1 MNKINNLIS
10 QGSLI
15 ALAVMFIFFSTQAHV
30 FGKDAYK
37 LVMKVGTVNIITAG
51 KTRTAII
58 NQYLGG
64 SETIVTGKNSLADI
78 SMSGKGYMR
87 IQENS
92 KVAVASLKKAAGD
105 PDLNMSSGK
114 VILIMSKLSKGN
126 RYNVGTSTTVASV
139 RGTIFQVSGD
149 ESKTDLDVFTGQVLV
164 NPVSG
169 GVVQSQIAEMVSEGQ
184 SLSLDKVLVTD
195 ILAKKKKITLSALR
209 SEVKDAFMKQAVLI
223 RETPEFKKLNLDV
236 KTELDQRIQ
245 KINLELKD
253 KNLDRNS
260 LKDKL
265 KEERDKLLDKI
276 KSPKGK

>member
-1 MNKINNLIS
+1 
-10 QGSLI
+10 
-15 ALAVMFIFFSTQAHV
+15 MFIFFSTQAHV

-51 KTRTAII
+51 KTRTAIV
-58 NQYLGG
+58 NQYLSG

-209 SEVKDAFMKQAVLI
+209 SEVKDAFMKQALLI

-245 KINLELKD
+245 KIKLELKD

>member
-1 MNKINNLIS
+1 MDIMCNINRLLI
-10 QGSLI
+10 GMSLTF
-15 ALAVMFIFFSTQAHV
+15 LCFSAQPYV
-30 FGKDAYK
+30 FGKDGYR
-37 LVMKVGTVNIITAG
+37 LVMKVGNVAIVSAG
-51 KTRTAII
+51 KTTTAAI

-78 SMSGKGYMR
+78 SMGGQGYMR

-92 KVAVASLKKAAGD
+92 RVAVAQLKKKAGD
-105 PDLNMSSGK
+105 PDLRMSSGR

-126 RYNVGTSTTVASV
+126 RYDVGTSTTVASV

-149 ESKTDLDVFTGQVLV
+149 ESKTDLDVFTGQVMV
-164 NPVSG
+164 NPVSN
-169 GVVQSQIAEMVSEGQ
+169 GVVQAQITELVSEGQ
-184 SLSLDKVLVTD
+184 SLSLDKALVRD

-209 SEVKDAFMKQAVLI
+209 SEVKDAFMKQALLI

-236 KTELDQRIQ
+236 KTELDQRIE
-245 KINLELKD
+245 KIKLELKS

-265 KEERDKLLDKI
+265 KQERDKLLDRI
-276 KSPKGK
+276 KSPEGK

>member
-10 QGSLI
+10 LGSLI
-15 ALAVMFIFFSTQAHV
+15 ALVVMFIFFSTQAHV

-51 KTRTAII
+51 KTRTAIV
-58 NQYLGG
+58 NQYLSG

-92 KVAVASLKKAAGD
+92 KVTVASLKKAAGD
-105 PDLNMSSGK
+105 PDLNMNSGK

-126 RYNVGTSTTVASV
+126 KYNVGTSTTVASV

-245 KINLELKD
+245 KIKLELKD